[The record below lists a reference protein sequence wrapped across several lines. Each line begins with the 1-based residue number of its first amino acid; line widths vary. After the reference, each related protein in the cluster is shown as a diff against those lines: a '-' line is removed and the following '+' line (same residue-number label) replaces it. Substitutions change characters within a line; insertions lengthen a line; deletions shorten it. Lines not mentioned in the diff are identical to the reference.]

1 MRTWSNERCASIVRF
16 VRKAA
21 QARDGGLTGLTR
33 QEAIDAVTAS
43 NTQPGPD
50 RDLALR
56 LLATVYDHPQE
67 SANEL
72 AEDLRS
78 ACVHNTTRI
87 FSEALR
93 GALC

>member
-1 MRTWSNERCASIVRF
+1 MVQREVREHRAVCAQSGPSAGRRTDRA
-16 VRKAA
+16 
-21 QARDGGLTGLTR
+21 DR

-43 NTQPGPD
+43 NTQPEPD

-56 LLATVYDHPQE
+56 LLATVYDHPQ
-67 SANEL
+67 
-72 AEDLRS
+72 
-78 ACVHNTTRI
+78 